1 MQYIIYIWSVKH
13 ISHYITKIMAH
24 LYKFHKPLKVKHFYT
39 ENRMM
44 RNNWKRSCNQFRH
57 FTVDFNERIN
67 TSKFNQ
73 DKCFTFYGLGF
84 SKWLRSEPLRLEIY
98 YIKVFPL
105 NLLVFFV
112 TFAKNRKR
120 KKETKYSSSFTSSA
134 SDRVH

>member
-84 SKWLRSEPLRLEIY
+84 SKWLRSEPLRLGIY
-98 YIKVFPL
+98 YIKVL